1 MTREEMLQT
10 LAIWIGEITERLPP
24 ALTFDTD
31 LVRDL
36 RLDSLALAELGSR
49 VRVRYRVRILP
60 SELTDALRVGAMI
73 DLVRARLDRPRD

>member
-1 MTREEMLQT
+1 MTREEMLHT
-10 LAIWIGEITERLPP
+10 LEVWIGEITERVPP

-49 VRVRYRVRILP
+49 LRVRYHVRLLP
-60 SELTDALRVGAMI
+60 SELIDALRVGTMI
-73 DLVRARLDRPRD
+73 DLVRERLDHPKG